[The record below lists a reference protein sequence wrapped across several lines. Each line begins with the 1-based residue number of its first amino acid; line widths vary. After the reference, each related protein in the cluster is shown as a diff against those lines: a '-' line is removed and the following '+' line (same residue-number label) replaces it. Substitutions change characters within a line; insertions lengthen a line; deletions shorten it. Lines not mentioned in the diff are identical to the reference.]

1 MDMNNAI
8 EIAAQLFQGQLDK
21 EGDGLDIGDI
31 TSALTTLMSDGSG
44 NVDVA
49 SMVSSLDAGGLMSMA
64 ASWLGDGDNEAIA
77 PEQVKSIFDGN
88 KISEFAA
95 SLGLDENSALSG
107 LSNTIPEVVNQ
118 SSSGGSLLDAVGG
131 ISGAIGL
138 ASKFF
143 GR

>member
-1 MDMNNAI
+1 MDMNNMI
-8 EIAAQLFQGQLDK
+8 QIAAQLFQGQLDK

-31 TSALTTLMSDGSG
+31 TSALTTLMSDSSG
-44 NVDVA
+44 NVDVT
-49 SMVSSLDAGGLMSMA
+49 SMLSNLDAGGLMSMA
-64 ASWLGDGDNEAIA
+64 ASWLGDGDNDAMA

-88 KISEFAA
+88 KISEFAT

-107 LSNTIPEVVNQ
+107 LSNTIPAVIDQ